1 MKTLKTLAVCAVL
14 AISALSMAQ
23 GRGGGMRMM
32 GGGGGSQSMLLGRE
46 DVQKEL
52 KLTDTQKSK
61 LEEMRNAM
69 MEEMR
74 GSFQPG
80 GDREAM
86 MKQVQEMMKKA
97 DKEALAVLDDSQKK
111 RLKELW
117 IQRSGNRIVANEDM
131 QKELGLSD
139 EQKSKIKGLQ
149 DAQNAAN
156 QEIFQK
162 MQNGEIDRTEIRPLM
177 EKNNK
182 ALDEE
187 LGKVLT
193 ADQSAKLKAMG
204 GTPFKFD
211 EDNGGR

>member
-1 MKTLKTLAVCAVL
+1 MKNTFKILVVCAILAVSAV
-14 AISALSMAQ
+14 SMAQ
-23 GRGGGMRMM
+23 GRGGGMRMF
-32 GGGGGSQSMLLGRE
+32 GGGGGGQSMLLQRE
-46 DVQKEL
+46 DVQGEL
-52 KLTDTQKSK
+52 KLTAEQKSK
-61 LEEMRNAM
+61 LEEMRTAM

-97 DKEALAVLDDSQKK
+97 DKEALAVLDDGQKK

-117 IQRSGNRIVANEDM
+117 VQRSGNRVVTNEDM

-139 EQKSKIKGLQ
+139 GQKQKIKSLQ
-149 DAQNAAN
+149 DAQSAAN

-162 MQNGEIDRTEIRPLM
+162 MQNGEIDRSEIRPLM

-193 ADQSAKLKAMG
+193 ADQASKLKAMG

-211 EDNGGR
+211 EDNGN